1 MVNDD
6 MTLLRDYA
14 RQHSEEAFAALVSR
28 YVNLVYSVALRQVA
42 DPHLAEEITQA
53 VFILLARK
61 ADSLGSATI
70 LPGWLCRTARYV
82 SANALTI
89 QRRRQ
94 RREHEAHMQ
103 SLLNEA
109 AAEPPSDET
118 WKLIAPW
125 LDGALEQLGRK
136 DHDALVLRYFE
147 GRNFQDVGAFLGT
160 SEDAAKMR
168 VSRALE
174 KLRKLLLKRGVRST
188 AAILAVTIAANS
200 VQAAP
205 AALAKSVTALAVAK
219 GATAGGTTLILLK
232 GTLKFM
238 AWTKL
243 KTVATIVVP
252 VLLMTRTMVVMAN
265 RTMHHGYAESKKAS
279 VFTARGVVSVV
290 AHMHPGDTNY
300 SISSDGD
307 VLFSYDHGVW
317 QVQFTFRHSAHLGYT
332 NVYDGVPGTVTD
344 EKRIPN
350 GMRTIYTFP
359 SQPGID
365 AATTAKVKPSAMVT
379 TNHIPDVGSQEVFL
393 PWLSLCPNPELPLLG
408 SNLIHRWVQI
418 VQQNELTATNHYQAR
433 YLEPANQFLG
443 ELIITNNGTEFTS
456 DGKSFE
462 LPKPYDAGFV
472 GFAYQVVATTNCEG
486 IMFPLETVLTQFS
499 PMPAGKS
506 REDLHPTVVSRLKLE
521 QIDVGGKK
529 LSLIP
534 VPHSVVALDSR
545 SPVLKNHMTMNYEVI
560 DDQYYDLTNA
570 QLKRLENMYR
580 HMQMR
585 PAPPTKHVGQN

>member
-14 RQHSEEAFAALVSR
+14 RQHSEEAFATLVSR

-61 ADSLGSATI
+61 ADSLGAATI

-147 GRNFQDVGAFLGT
+147 GRNFQDVGAVLGT

-188 AAILAVTIAANS
+188 AAILAVTISANS

-205 AALAKSVTALAVAK
+205 AALAKSVSVIAAAK
-219 GATAGGTTLILLK
+219 GVAAGSSTLILAK
-232 GTLKFM
+232 GTSGVMGWVKMKMTMLAGTAVLLTM
-238 AWTKL
+238 AT
-243 KTVATIVVP
+243 ATIWKDLDPMRILGASPMLVVQP
-252 VLLMTRTMVVMAN
+252 TRHADEPGASRVMPAAAGGQ
-265 RTMHHGYAESKKAS
+265 MAG
-279 VFTARGVVSVV
+279 RGVDMKTLIECAYGINFTRRIFPADLPRGRYDFIDTYSD
-290 AHMHPGDTNY
+290 HPREKLQVELKRQFGLVQR
-300 SISSDGD
+300 SEIREEA
-307 VLFSYDHGVW
+307 VLFLEIDPNIHAVPISGATLQITSLPKLLHECEMFLGTPVVDRTGTNLPAKISFW
-317 QVQFTFRHSAHLGYT
+317 WPIFRNYANADLARDELKQALHEQLGLKL
-332 NVYDGVPGTVTD
+332 VPGRNPIEMLVI
-344 EKRIPN
+344 EK
-350 GMRTIYTFP
+350 
-359 SQPGID
+359 
-365 AATTAKVKPSAMVT
+365 
-379 TNHIPDVGSQEVFL
+379 
-393 PWLSLCPNPELPLLG
+393 LS
-408 SNLIHRWVQI
+408 
-418 VQQNELTATNHYQAR
+418 
-433 YLEPANQFLG
+433 
-443 ELIITNNGTEFTS
+443 
-456 DGKSFE
+456 
-462 LPKPYDAGFV
+462 
-472 GFAYQVVATTNCEG
+472 
-486 IMFPLETVLTQFS
+486 
-499 PMPAGKS
+499 
-506 REDLHPTVVSRLKLE
+506 
-521 QIDVGGKK
+521 DVGG
-529 LSLIP
+529 L
-534 VPHSVVALDSR
+534 VPG
-545 SPVLKNHMTMNYEVI
+545 NH
-560 DDQYYDLTNA
+560 
-570 QLKRLENMYR
+570 K
-580 HMQMR
+580 
-585 PAPPTKHVGQN
+585 